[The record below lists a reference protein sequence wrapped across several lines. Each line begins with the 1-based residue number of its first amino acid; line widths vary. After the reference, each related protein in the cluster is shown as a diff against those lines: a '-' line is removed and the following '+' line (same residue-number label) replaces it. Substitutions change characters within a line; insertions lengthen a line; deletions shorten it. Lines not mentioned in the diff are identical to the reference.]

1 MRSRERKRPDRHW
14 LPWSAAGAAARRLPQ
29 LEPQAHVEALEP
41 RRLLANIHFVEGPTV
56 DVDQA
61 AGTVTVSGKIAGVG
75 NQPVRITTTV
85 EGTADISCQ
94 NPGGGGSPH
103 FPPGQQTSFTISDTQ
118 TFRRDENGNV
128 VFSITVPVDEEA
140 ILDAAN
146 ACPNP
151 KWVADVSNV
160 VISSV
165 TVTATQGKDVITF
178 P

>member
-1 MRSRERKRPDRHW
+1 MRSRERKRPDRHC

-29 LEPQAHVEALEP
+29 LELQAHVEGLEP
-41 RRLLANIHFVEGPTV
+41 RLLLSNIHFVEGPTV
-56 DVDQA
+56 VVDQA
-61 AGTVTVSGKIAGVG
+61 AGTVTVTGKIAGVG
-75 NQPVRITTTV
+75 NQPVQITTTV
-85 EGTADISCQ
+85 QGTADISCQ
-94 NPGGGGSPH
+94 NPGQGGAPH
-103 FPPGQQTSFTISDTQ
+103 FPPGQQTSFTLTDTQ

-128 VFSITVPVDEEA
+128 VFSIVVPIDEDA
-140 ILDAAN
+140 IADASG

-151 KWVADVSNV
+151 KWQHEVSNI